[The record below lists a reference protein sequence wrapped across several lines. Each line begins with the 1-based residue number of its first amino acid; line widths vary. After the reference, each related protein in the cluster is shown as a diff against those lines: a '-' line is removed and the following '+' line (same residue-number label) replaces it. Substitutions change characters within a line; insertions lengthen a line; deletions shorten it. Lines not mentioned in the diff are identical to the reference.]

1 MENELKTIEGN
12 QLIIISLVD
21 ECGKETLLG
30 DSFFEHLLKYN
41 SPHLLY
47 VTFDFHEYWCAFSL
61 SLSRL
66 PTDRDASPPLHSL
79 FSKGLQF
86 GNVTTLLEL
95 LDEKNLFRE
104 MRFSW

>member
-1 MENELKTIEGN
+1 MNIG
-12 QLIIISLVD
+12 
-21 ECGKETLLG
+21 G
-30 DSFFEHLLKYN
+30 H
-41 SPHLLY
+41 
-47 VTFDFHEYWCAFSL
+47 SL
-61 SLSRL
+61 SLCL
-66 PTDRDASPPLHSL
+66 DRDTSPLRSP

>member
-1 MENELKTIEGN
+1 MNIGAHPV
-12 QLIIISLVD
+12 SL
-21 ECGKETLLG
+21 
-30 DSFFEHLLKYN
+30 
-41 SPHLLY
+41 P
-47 VTFDFHEYWCAFSL
+47 
-61 SLSRL
+61 
-66 PTDRDASPPLHSL
+66 PTHHDTSALRSL